1 MTISGVLK
9 GFNNT
14 VIYFAEEHSYKEINN
29 VSLIFSYGSRSL
41 HTQSLLPQNVVY
53 VKFKARQG
61 GESKYALKK
70 ICVVWYDL
78 DPGVDL

>member
-29 VSLIFSYGSRSL
+29 VFLIFSYGSRSRTAHPVPFTPKRCL
-41 HTQSLLPQNVVY
+41 CEV
-53 VKFKARQG
+53 
-61 GESKYALKK
+61 
-70 ICVVWYDL
+70 
-78 DPGVDL
+78 

>member
-29 VSLIFSYGSRSL
+29 VFLIFSYGSRSL

-53 VKFKARQG
+53 VKFN
-61 GESKYALKK
+61 
-70 ICVVWYDL
+70 
-78 DPGVDL
+78 

>member
-29 VSLIFSYGSRSL
+29 VFLIFSYGSRSL

-61 GESKYALKK
+61 GESKCSEKNLCGL
-70 ICVVWYDL
+70 I
-78 DPGVDL
+78 

>member
-29 VSLIFSYGSRSL
+29 KNPEVFMISIKGQGLGSRSL
-41 HTQSLLPQNVVY
+41 HRS
-53 VKFKARQG
+53 
-61 GESKYALKK
+61 
-70 ICVVWYDL
+70 
-78 DPGVDL
+78 